1 MPPGVARGVP
11 PNMTVLA
18 QRVHRTSREDSSA
31 FFGAQWKTTWAS
43 VDAMFLVPS
52 ALRGSGS
59 DGGAS
64 MGNPGRATRVHQ
76 GATVLLPAYSCGCNG
91 WCLERPLGAT
101 DSDQRAF
108 AGATVGDPS
117 VLRISRNPSPGC
129 PSGIEVQGAACSFG
143 QDGPRFP
150 TPFAVFEITDDR
162 WVSGGLSPSGFE
174 LFGSGSD
181 RPFGMTI
188 LSGRTFER
196 LRSWRKAVID
206 WRSNGRR
213 VTGTER
219 CTAPREG
226 KAL

>member
-1 MPPGVARGVP
+1 LVATGCGSGCSAEHDGLGPTCPSDKQGRF
-11 PNMTVLA
+11 
-18 QRVHRTSREDSSA
+18 QRVLRSAMENDLGVRRRNVLGSVCSS
-31 FFGAQWKTTWAS
+31 GQWK
-43 VDAMFLVPS
+43 
-52 ALRGSGS
+52 RGRRVNGQPRPGS
-59 DGGAS
+59 
-64 MGNPGRATRVHQ
+64 
-76 GATVLLPAYSCGCNG
+76 
-91 WCLERPLGAT
+91 
-101 DSDQRAF
+101 
-108 AGATVGDPS
+108 
-117 VLRISRNPSPGC
+117 
-129 PSGIEVQGAACSFG
+129 ACSFG
-143 QDGPRFP
+143 QDGPRSP

-188 LSGRTFER
+188 LCGRTFER
-196 LRSWRKAVID
+196 LRSRRKAVID